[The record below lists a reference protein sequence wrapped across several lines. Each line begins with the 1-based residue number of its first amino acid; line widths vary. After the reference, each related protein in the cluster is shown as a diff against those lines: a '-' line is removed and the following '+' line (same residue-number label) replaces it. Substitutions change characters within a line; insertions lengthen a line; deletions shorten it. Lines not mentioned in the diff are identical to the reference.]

1 MTPDSNYDMQ
11 NRKLTTVRNGDAE
24 NDVMVKRQ
32 IEGYVKDKTKCLNG
46 VLPAQVLKN
55 KAVIYS
61 PSGGV
66 HANALYLKD
75 SNGQEVH
82 FFQREPR

>member
-1 MTPDSNYDMQ
+1 MGFIVQ
-11 NRKLTTVRNGDAE
+11 NGDDDQ
-24 NDVMVKRQ
+24 DVMVKSQ
-32 IEGYVKDKTKCLNG
+32 IEGYVSGKTRYLDG
-46 VLPAQVLKN
+46 VLPAQVSNN

-66 HANALYLKD
+66 QCNALYLKD
-75 SNGQEVH
+75 QRDQEVH